1 MADPNDPS
9 FQEIAETIRRLEEL
23 LERVPDPLARDIR
36 QKIAHLRALLL
47 EQRSPNLVLVGRR
60 GAGKSSLINAFFG
73 ARVAEVGH
81 VKAQTGRGRWF
92 DVQGELGTLSILD
105 TRGIQEGSRPE
116 EADEAETPL
125 DSILAEVR
133 RKAPDALLFLI
144 KASEVDAAIDADLD
158 VLTQIVSAVE
168 QAHGLRPPLIGVAT
182 HCDLLEPKRVDL
194 HRPQEQDPAEF
205 QEKLLHVEAV
215 ERQLREKLRSRE
227 ELRGEFVTVLGV
239 STYLSWRTDGTLRS
253 DERWRLG
260 ELAQVLF
267 RELPEQGRLVLAR
280 VTRVRAL
287 QEELATTL
295 TRAIASLCMGIAVV
309 PIPLADIVPI
319 TSAQVSLIAGI
330 AWISGR
336 PLDFKAAGEFLT
348 AMGVNVGAAFVFR
361 EASRALIK
369 SFFPGAGNVVSG
381 AVAFAGTLAIGT
393 AARAWF
399 LRGASAEEAHQIYVS
414 TRASTEA
421 SPPDPESSFSDS

>member
-1 MADPNDPS
+1 MAAPNEPT
-9 FQEIAETIRRLEEL
+9 FFEISETVRRLEEL
-23 LERVPDPLARDIR
+23 LDRVPDPLARDIR

-81 VKAQTGRGRWF
+81 VKAQTGQGRWF

-105 TRGIQEGSRPE
+105 TRGLQEGSRPE
-116 EADEAETPL
+116 EADAADTPL

-144 KASEVDAAIDADLD
+144 KASEVDSAIDADLE
-158 VLTQIVSAVE
+158 VLTQIASAVE
-168 QAHGLRPPLIGVAT
+168 QAHGVRPPLIGVAT
-182 HCDLLEPKRVDL
+182 HCDLLEPKRTDL
-194 HRPQEQDPAEF
+194 HHPDAQDPTEL
-205 QEKLLHVEAV
+205 QEKLRHVEAV
-215 ERQLREKLRSRE
+215 ERQLREKLRSRA
-227 ELRGEFVTVLGV
+227 ELRGELVSVLGV
-239 STYLSWRTDGTLRS
+239 STYLSWRPDGSIRS

-280 VTRVRAL
+280 VTRVRTL

-295 TRAIASLCMGIAVV
+295 TRAMASLCMGVAFV
-309 PIPLADIVPI
+309 PIPVADIIPI
-319 TSAQVSLIAGI
+319 TSAQLSLVAGI
-330 AWISGR
+330 GWISGR
-336 PLDFKAAGEFLT
+336 QLDFKASGEFLT
-348 AMGVNVGAAFVFR
+348 ALGVNVGAAFALR
-361 EASRALIK
+361 EAARALVK
-369 SFFPGAGNVVSG
+369 FVFPGAGNVVSG

-393 AARAWF
+393 AARAYF
-399 LRGASAEEAHQIYVS
+399 LRGVSAEEAHRLYQA
-414 TRASTEA
+414 TRSSAEA
-421 SPPDPESSFSDS
+421 HPEHALSEG

>member
-1 MADPNDPS
+1 MAAPTEPT
-9 FQEIAETIRRLEEL
+9 FLEISETVRRLEEL
-23 LERVPDPLARDIR
+23 LDRVPDPLARDIR

-81 VKAQTGRGRWF
+81 VKAQTGQGRWF

-105 TRGIQEGSRPE
+105 TRGLQEGSRPE
-116 EADEAETPL
+116 EADAADTPL

-144 KASEVDAAIDADLD
+144 KASEVDSAIDADLE
-158 VLTQIVSAVE
+158 VLTQIASAVE
-168 QAHGLRPPLIGVAT
+168 QAHGVRPPLIGVAT
-182 HCDLLEPKRVDL
+182 HCDLLEPKRTDL
-194 HRPQEQDPAEF
+194 HHPDAQDPTEL
-205 QEKLLHVEAV
+205 QEKLRHVEAV
-215 ERQLREKLRSRE
+215 ERQLREKLRSRP
-227 ELRGEFVTVLGV
+227 ELRGELVSVLGV
-239 STYLSWRTDGTLRS
+239 STYLSWRPDGTIRS

-280 VTRVRAL
+280 VTRVRTL

-295 TRAIASLCMGIAVV
+295 TRAMASLCMGLAVV
-309 PIPLADIVPI
+309 PIPVADIIPI
-319 TSAQVSLIAGI
+319 TSAQLSLIAGI
-330 AWISGR
+330 GWISGR
-336 PLDFKAAGEFLT
+336 QLDLKASGEFLT
-348 AMGVNVGAAFVFR
+348 ALGVNVGAAFALR
-361 EASRALIK
+361 EAARALVK
-369 SFFPGAGNVVSG
+369 FVFPGAGNVVSG

-393 AARAWF
+393 AARAYF
-399 LRGASAEEAHQIYVS
+399 LRGVSAEEAHRLYQA
-414 TRASTEA
+414 TRSSAEA
-421 SPPDPESSFSDS
+421 HPERALSEGQ

>member
-1 MADPNDPS
+1 MAAPNEPT
-9 FQEIAETIRRLEEL
+9 FFEISETVRRLEEL
-23 LERVPDPLARDIR
+23 LDRVPDPLARDIR

-81 VKAQTGRGRWF
+81 VKAQTGQGRWF

-105 TRGIQEGSRPE
+105 TRGLQEGSRPE
-116 EADEAETPL
+116 EADAADTPL

-144 KASEVDAAIDADLD
+144 KASEVDSAIDADLE
-158 VLTQIVSAVE
+158 VLTQIASAVE
-168 QAHGLRPPLIGVAT
+168 QAHGVRPPLIGVAT
-182 HCDLLEPKRVDL
+182 HCDLLEPKRTDL
-194 HRPQEQDPAEF
+194 HHPDAQDPTEL
-205 QEKLLHVEAV
+205 QEKLRHVEAV
-215 ERQLREKLRSRE
+215 ERQLREKLRSRP
-227 ELRGEFVTVLGV
+227 ELRGELVSVLGV
-239 STYLSWRTDGTLRS
+239 STYLSWRPDGTIRS

-280 VTRVRAL
+280 VTRVRTL

-295 TRAIASLCMGIAVV
+295 TRAMASLCMGLAVV
-309 PIPLADIVPI
+309 PIPVADIIPI
-319 TSAQVSLIAGI
+319 TSAQLSLIAGI
-330 AWISGR
+330 GWISGR
-336 PLDFKAAGEFLT
+336 QLDLKASGEFLT
-348 AMGVNVGAAFVFR
+348 ALGVNVGAAFALR
-361 EASRALIK
+361 EAARALVK
-369 SFFPGAGNVVSG
+369 FVFPGAGNVVSG

-393 AARAWF
+393 AARAYF
-399 LRGASAEEAHQIYVS
+399 LRGVSAEEAHRLYQA
-414 TRASTEA
+414 TRSSAEA
-421 SPPDPESSFSDS
+421 HPERALSEGQ

>member
-1 MADPNDPS
+1 MADPNEPT
-9 FQEIAETIRRLEEL
+9 FQEIAEAIRRLEEL
-23 LERVPDPLARDIR
+23 LDRVPDPLAREIR

-81 VKAQTGRGRWF
+81 VKSQTGRGRWF

-116 EADEAETPL
+116 EADEADTPL

-133 RKAPDALLFLI
+133 RKAPDALLFLV
-144 KASEVDAAIDADLD
+144 KATEVDAAIDADLD
-158 VLTQIVSAVE
+158 VLAQIVSAVE
-168 QAHGLRPPLIGVAT
+168 QAHGTRPPLLGVAT
-182 HCDLLEPKRVDL
+182 HCDLLEPKRTDL
-194 HRPQEQDPAEF
+194 HRPEAQDPAEL
-205 QEKLLHVEAV
+205 QEKLRHVEAV

-227 ELRGEFVTVLGV
+227 ELRGELVTVMGV
-239 STYLSWRTDGTLRS
+239 STYLSWRTDGSIRS

-295 TRAIASLCMGIAVV
+295 TRAVATLCMGIAVV
-309 PIPLADIVPI
+309 PIPMADIVPI
-319 TSAQVSLIAGI
+319 TSAQVSLIVGI

-336 PLDFKAAGEFLT
+336 QLDFKASSEFLT
-348 AMGVNVGAAFVFR
+348 ALGINVGAAFALR
-361 EASRALIK
+361 ETARALIK
-369 SFFPGAGNVVSG
+369 FVFPGGGSVVSG
-381 AVAFAGTLAIGT
+381 AVAFAGTLALGA
-393 AARAWF
+393 AARAYF
-399 LRGASAEEAHQIYVS
+399 LRGVSAEDARKLFQATRASAEAHPEH
-414 TRASTEA
+414 ALTEG
-421 SPPDPESSFSDS
+421 

>member
-1 MADPNDPS
+1 MAGPNEPT
-9 FQEIAETIRRLEEL
+9 FPEIAETIRRLEEL
-23 LERVPDPLARDIR
+23 LDRVPDPLAREIR

-92 DVQGELGTLSILD
+92 DVQGELGSLSILD

-116 EADEAETPL
+116 EADSADTPL

-144 KASEVDAAIDADLD
+144 KASEVDSAIDTDLD
-158 VLTQIVSAVE
+158 VLTQIASAVE
-168 QAHGLRPPLIGVAT
+168 QAHGVRPPLIGVAT
-182 HCDLLEPKRVDL
+182 HCDLLEPKRTDL
-194 HRPQEQDPAEF
+194 HLPDAQDPAEL
-205 QEKLLHVEAV
+205 QEKLRHVEAV
-215 ERQLREKLRSRE
+215 ERQLREKLRSRP
-227 ELRGEFVTVLGV
+227 ELRGELVSVLGV
-239 STYLSWRTDGTLRS
+239 STYLSWRPDGSIRS

-280 VTRVRAL
+280 VTRVRSL
-287 QEELATTL
+287 QEDLATTL
-295 TRAIASLCMGIAVV
+295 TRAMASLCMGVAVV
-309 PIPLADIVPI
+309 PIPVADIIPI
-319 TSAQVSLIAGI
+319 TSAQLSLIAGI
-330 AWISGR
+330 GWISGR
-336 PLDFKAAGEFLT
+336 QLDLKASGEFLT
-348 AMGVNVGAAFVFR
+348 ALGVNVGAAFALR
-361 EASRALIK
+361 EAARALVK
-369 SFFPGAGNVVSG
+369 FVFPGAGNVVSG

-393 AARAWF
+393 AARAYF
-399 LRGASAEEAHQIYVS
+399 LRGASAEEAHRLYQA
-414 TRASTEA
+414 TRSSAESH
-421 SPPDPESSFSDS
+421 PERALSEG

>member
-1 MADPNDPS
+1 MAGPNEPT
-9 FQEIAETIRRLEEL
+9 FPEIAETIRRLEEML
-23 LERVPDPLARDIR
+23 DRVPDPLAREIR

-47 EQRSPNLVLVGRR
+47 EQRSPNLVLIGRR
-60 GAGKSSLINAFFG
+60 GAGKSSLINALFG

-116 EADEAETPL
+116 EADEADTPL

-133 RKAPDALLFLI
+133 RKAPDALLFLV
-144 KASEVDAAIDADLD
+144 KATEVDAAIDTDLE
-158 VLTQIVSAVE
+158 LLAQIVSAVQ

-182 HCDLLEPKRVDL
+182 HCDLLEPKRTDL
-194 HRPQEQDPAEF
+194 HRPDAQEPSEL
-205 QEKLLHVEAV
+205 QEKLHHVEAV

-227 ELRGEFVTVLGV
+227 DLRGELVTVIGV
-239 STYLSWRTDGTLRS
+239 STYLSWRTDGTVRS

-287 QEELATTL
+287 QEELATAL
-295 TRAIASLCMGIAVV
+295 SRAMATVCMGVALV
-309 PIPLADIVPI
+309 PIPVADIIPI
-319 TSAQVSLIAGI
+319 TSAQVSLIVGI

-336 PLDFKAAGEFLT
+336 QLDFNAAREFL
-348 AMGVNVGAAFVFR
+348 AALGINLGAAFALR
-361 EASRALIK
+361 EVSRALVK
-369 SFFPGAGNVVSG
+369 FVFPGGGSVVSG
-381 AVAFAGTLAIGT
+381 AVAFAGTLAIGS
-393 AARAWF
+393 AARGYF
-399 LRGASAEEAHQIYVS
+399 LRGVSADEARNLFQATRSSAEADPD
-414 TRASTEA
+414 RALGE
-421 SPPDPESSFSDS
+421 

>member
-1 MADPNDPS
+1 MNEPT

-23 LERVPDPLARDIR
+23 LDRVPDPLARDIR
-36 QKIAHLRALLL
+36 QKISHLRALLL

-60 GAGKSSLINAFFG
+60 GAGKSSLINALFG
-73 ARVAEVGH
+73 ARVAEIGH

-116 EADEAETPL
+116 EADEADTPL
-125 DSILAEVR
+125 DSILDEVR

-144 KASEVDAAIDADLD
+144 KATEVDAAIDADLD
-158 VLTQIVSAVE
+158 VLAQLVSAVE
-168 QAHGLRPPLIGVAT
+168 QAHGMRPPLLAVAT
-182 HCDLLEPKRVDL
+182 HCDLLEPKRTDL
-194 HRPQEQDPAEF
+194 HHPEAQDPSEL
-205 QEKLLHVEAV
+205 QEKLRHVEAV

-227 ELRGEFVTVLGV
+227 ALRGELVTVLGI
-239 STYLSWRTDGTLRS
+239 SSYLSWRQDGTVRS

-287 QEELATTL
+287 QEELANAL
-295 TRAIASLCMGIAVV
+295 TRAMASLCMGLAVV
-309 PIPLADIVPI
+309 PIPIADIIPI

-336 PLDFKAAGEFLT
+336 QLDLKASTEFL
-348 AMGVNVGAAFVFR
+348 AALGVNVGAAFALR
-361 EASRALIK
+361 EAARALVK
-369 SFFPGAGNVVSG
+369 FVFPGAGSVVSG
-381 AVAFAGTLAIGT
+381 AVAFAGTLAIGA
-393 AARAWF
+393 AARAFF
-399 LRGASAEEAHQIYVS
+399 LRGVSAEDARNLFQS
-414 TRASTEA
+414 TRASAEA
-421 SPPDPESSFSDS
+421 HPDKALTDG

>member
-1 MADPNDPS
+1 MADPNSPT
-9 FQEIAETIRRLEEL
+9 FPEIAEAIRRLEDL
-23 LERVPDPLARDIR
+23 LDRVPEPLAREVR

-47 EQRSPNLVLVGRR
+47 EQRSPQLVLVGRR
-60 GAGKSSLINAFFG
+60 GAGKSSLINALFG

-133 RKAPDALLFLI
+133 RKAPDALLFLV
-144 KASEVDAAIDADLD
+144 KATEVDAAIDADLD
-158 VLTQIVSAVE
+158 VLAQIVSASE
-168 QAHGLRPPLIGVAT
+168 TAHGQRPPLLAIAT
-182 HCDLLEPKRVDL
+182 HCDVLEPKRTDL
-194 HRPQEQDPAEF
+194 HLPESQEPAEL
-205 QEKLLHVEAV
+205 QEKLRHVEAV
-215 ERQLREKLRSRE
+215 ERQLREKIRARE
-227 ELRGEFVTVLGV
+227 DLRGQLVTVMGV
-239 STYLSWRTDGTLRS
+239 STYLSWRADGSLRS

-287 QEELATTL
+287 QEELATAL
-295 TRAIASLCMGIAVV
+295 SRAMATVCMGIAVV
-309 PIPLADIVPI
+309 PIPVADIIPI
-319 TSAQVSLIAGI
+319 TSAQVSLIVGI

-336 PLDFKAAGEFLT
+336 QLDFHSAREFL
-348 AMGVNVGAAFVFR
+348 AALGINLGAAFALR
-361 EASRALIK
+361 EASRALVK
-369 SFFPGAGNVVSG
+369 FVFPGGGSVVSG
-381 AVAFAGTLAIGT
+381 AVAFAGTLAIGS
-393 AARAWF
+393 AARGYF
-399 LRGASAEEAHQIYVS
+399 LRGVSADEARNLFQATRSSAEA
-414 TRASTEA
+414 
-421 SPPDPESSFSDS
+421 DPERALGEG

>member
-1 MADPNDPS
+1 MAATNEPT
-9 FQEIAETIRRLEEL
+9 FQEISETLRRLEDM

-47 EQRSPNLVLVGRR
+47 EQRSPHLVLVGRR
-60 GAGKSSLINAFFG
+60 GSGKSSLINALFG

-81 VKAQTGRGRWF
+81 VKSQTGQGRWF

-116 EADEAETPL
+116 EADAADTPL

-133 RKAPDALLFLI
+133 RQAPDALLFLV
-144 KASEVDAAIDADLD
+144 KATEVDAAIDADLE
-158 VLTQIVSAVE
+158 VLSQIVSAVE
-168 QAHGLRPPLIGVAT
+168 QAHGIRPPLIGVAT
-182 HCDLLEPKRVDL
+182 HCDLLEPKRTDL
-194 HRPQEQDPAEF
+194 HLSEQQDPAEL
-205 QEKLLHVEAV
+205 QEKLRHVEAV
-215 ERQLREKLRSRE
+215 ERQLRDKLRSRE
-227 ELRGEFVTVLGV
+227 ELRGELVTVLGV
-239 STYLSWRTDGTLRS
+239 SAYLSFRQDGSIRS

-295 TRAIASLCMGIAVV
+295 TRAMASLCMGIAIV
-309 PIPLADIVPI
+309 PIPVADIIPI

-336 PLDFKAAGEFLT
+336 QLDLQAARDFLP
-348 AMGVNVGAAFVFR
+348 ALGVNVGAAYALR
-361 EASRALIK
+361 ETARALVK
-369 SFFPGAGNVVSG
+369 FVFPGAGNVVSG
-381 AVAFAGTLAIGT
+381 AVAFAGTVAIGT

-399 LRGASAEEAHQIYVS
+399 LRGASAEEARQLYAS
-414 TRASTEA
+414 TRASAEA
-421 SPPDPESSFSDS
+421 HPDRLLPEA

>member
-1 MADPNDPS
+1 MAAPNEPT
-9 FQEIAETIRRLEEL
+9 FFEISETVRRLEEL
-23 LERVPDPLARDIR
+23 LDRVPDPLARDIR

-81 VKAQTGRGRWF
+81 VKAQTGQGRWF

-105 TRGIQEGSRPE
+105 TRGLQEGSRPE
-116 EADEAETPL
+116 EADAADTPL

-144 KASEVDAAIDADLD
+144 KASEVDSAIDADLE
-158 VLTQIVSAVE
+158 VLTQIASAVE
-168 QAHGLRPPLIGVAT
+168 QAHGVRPPLIGVAT
-182 HCDLLEPKRVDL
+182 HCDLLEPKRTDL
-194 HRPQEQDPAEF
+194 HHPDAQDPTEL
-205 QEKLLHVEAV
+205 QEKLRHVEAV
-215 ERQLREKLRSRE
+215 ERQLREKLRSRP
-227 ELRGEFVTVLGV
+227 ELRGELVSVLGV
-239 STYLSWRTDGTLRS
+239 STYLSWRPDGTIRS

-280 VTRVRAL
+280 VTRVRTL

-295 TRAIASLCMGIAVV
+295 TRAMASLCMGVAFV
-309 PIPLADIVPI
+309 PIPVADIIPI
-319 TSAQVSLIAGI
+319 TSAQLSLVAGI
-330 AWISGR
+330 GWISGR
-336 PLDFKAAGEFLT
+336 QLDFKASGEFLT
-348 AMGVNVGAAFVFR
+348 ALGVNVGAAFALR
-361 EASRALIK
+361 EAARALVK
-369 SFFPGAGNVVSG
+369 FVFPGAGNVVSG

-393 AARAWF
+393 AARAYF
-399 LRGASAEEAHQIYVS
+399 LRGVSAEEAHRLYQA
-414 TRASTEA
+414 TRSSAEA
-421 SPPDPESSFSDS
+421 HPERALSEGQ

>member
-1 MADPNDPS
+1 MAHPTEPT
-9 FQEIAETIRRLEEL
+9 FLEISETIRRLEEML
-23 LERVPDPLARDIR
+23 DRVPDPLARDIR

-81 VKAQTGRGRWF
+81 VKAQTGQGRWF

-105 TRGIQEGSRPE
+105 TRGLQEGSRPE
-116 EADEAETPL
+116 EHDAADTPL

-144 KASEVDAAIDADLD
+144 KASEVDSAIDADLE
-158 VLTQIVSAVE
+158 VLTRIASAVE
-168 QAHGLRPPLIGVAT
+168 QAHGLRPPLLGVVT
-182 HCDLLEPKRVDL
+182 HCDLLEPKRTDL
-194 HRPQEQDPAEF
+194 HLSESQDPAEL
-205 QEKLLHVEAV
+205 QEKLRHVEAA
-215 ERQLREKLRSRE
+215 ERQLRDKIRSRP
-227 ELRGEFVTVLGV
+227 ELRGELVNVLGV
-239 STYLSWRTDGTLRS
+239 STYLSWRPDGTIRS

-280 VTRVRAL
+280 VTRVRSL

-295 TRAIASLCMGIAVV
+295 TRAMASLCMGIAVV
-309 PIPLADIVPI
+309 PIPVADIIPI

-336 PLDFKAAGEFLT
+336 QLDLKTAAEFLP
-348 AMGVNVGAAFVFR
+348 ALGVNVGAALALR
-361 EASRALIK
+361 ETARALVK
-369 SFFPGAGNVVSG
+369 FVFPGAGNAVSG
-381 AVAFAGTLAIGT
+381 AVAFAGTLALGT
-393 AARAWF
+393 AARAYF
-399 LRGASAEEAHQIYVS
+399 LRGVSAEEAQRLFHS
-414 TRASTEA
+414 TRSSAEAHPERALTEG
-421 SPPDPESSFSDS
+421 

>member
-1 MADPNDPS
+1 MAPTNEPT

-23 LERVPDPLARDIR
+23 LDRVPDPLARDIR
-36 QKIAHLRALLL
+36 QKISHLRALLL

-60 GAGKSSLINAFFG
+60 GAGKSSLINALFG

-116 EADEAETPL
+116 EADEADTPI
-125 DSILAEVR
+125 DSILDEVR

-144 KASEVDAAIDADLD
+144 KATEVDAAIDADLD
-158 VLTQIVSAVE
+158 VLAQIVSAVE
-168 QAHGLRPPLIGVAT
+168 QAHGIRPPLLAVAT
-182 HCDLLEPKRVDL
+182 HCDLLEPKRTDL
-194 HRPQEQDPAEF
+194 HHPDAQDPSDL
-205 QEKLLHVEAV
+205 QEKLRHVEAV
-215 ERQLREKLRSRE
+215 ERQLREKLRSRD
-227 ELRGEFVTVLGV
+227 ELRGELVTVMGI
-239 STYLSWRTDGTLRS
+239 SSYLSWRPDGTIRS

-287 QEELATTL
+287 QEELANAL
-295 TRAIASLCMGIAVV
+295 TRAMASLCMGLAVV
-309 PIPLADIVPI
+309 PIPIADIIPI
-319 TSAQVSLIAGI
+319 TSAQVSLIVGI

-336 PLDFKAAGEFLT
+336 QLDLKASAEFL
-348 AMGVNVGAAFVFR
+348 AALGVNVGAAFALR
-361 EASRALIK
+361 ETARALVK
-369 SFFPGAGNVVSG
+369 FVFPGAGSVVSG
-381 AVAFAGTLAIGT
+381 AVAFAGTLAIGA
-393 AARAWF
+393 AARAFF
-399 LRGASAEEAHQIYVS
+399 LRGVSAEEARNLFQS
-414 TRASTEA
+414 TRASAEVN
-421 SPPDPESSFSDS
+421 PDRALTSG

>member
-1 MADPNDPS
+1 MATPNGPT
-9 FQEIAETIRRLEEL
+9 FQEISETLRRLEEL
-23 LERVPDPLARDIR
+23 LGRVPAPLARDIR
-36 QKIAHLRALLL
+36 QKLTRLRALLL

-81 VKAQTGRGRWF
+81 VKAQTGSGRWF

-144 KASEVDAAIDADLD
+144 KATEVDSAIDADLD
-158 VLTQIVSAVE
+158 VLARIVSAVD

-182 HCDLLEPKRVDL
+182 HCDLLEPKRTDL
-194 HRPQEQDPAEF
+194 HLPEAQDPTEL
-205 QEKLLHVEAV
+205 QEKLRHVEAV

-227 ELRGEFVTVLGV
+227 ELRGGLVTVMGV
-239 STYLSWRTDGTLRS
+239 STYLSWRPDGTIRS
-253 DERWRLG
+253 DERWRLS

-295 TRAIASLCMGIAVV
+295 THTMASLCMGVAVV
-309 PIPLADIVPI
+309 PIPIADIIPI
-319 TSAQVSLIAGI
+319 TSAQLGLVAGI
-330 AWISGR
+330 GWISGR
-336 PLDFKAAGEFLT
+336 QLDLKASGEFLT
-348 AMGVNVGAAFVFR
+348 ALGVNVGAAFALR
-361 EASRALIK
+361 EAARGLIK
-369 SFFPGAGNVVSG
+369 FVFPGAGNVVSG

-393 AARAWF
+393 AARAYF
-399 LRGASAEEAHQIYVS
+399 LRGVSAEEAHRLYVAIRS
-414 TRASTEA
+414 SAEAHPDQALTEG
-421 SPPDPESSFSDS
+421 

>member
-1 MADPNDPS
+1 MAATNEPT
-9 FQEIAETIRRLEEL
+9 FHEISETLRRLEEM

-60 GAGKSSLINAFFG
+60 GSGKSSLINALFG

-81 VKAQTGRGRWF
+81 VKAQTGQGRWF

-116 EADEAETPL
+116 EADAADTPL

-133 RKAPDALLFLI
+133 RKAPDALLFLV
-144 KASEVDAAIDADLD
+144 KATEVDAAIDADLD
-158 VLTQIVSAVE
+158 VLAQIVSAVE

-182 HCDLLEPKRVDL
+182 HCDLLEPKRTDL
-194 HRPQEQDPAEF
+194 HLSEQQDPAEL
-205 QEKLLHVEAV
+205 QEKLRHVEAV
-215 ERQLREKLRSRE
+215 ERQLRDKLRSRE
-227 ELRGEFVTVLGV
+227 ELRGELVTVLGV
-239 STYLSWRTDGTLRS
+239 SAYLSFRQDGSIRS

-287 QEELATTL
+287 QEELATSL
-295 TRAIASLCMGIAVV
+295 TRAMASLCMGIAVV
-309 PIPLADIVPI
+309 PIPVADIIPI

-336 PLDFKAAGEFLT
+336 QLDFQAARDFLP
-348 AMGVNVGAAFVFR
+348 ALGVNVGAAFALR
-361 EASRALIK
+361 ETARALVK
-369 SFFPGAGNVVSG
+369 FVFPGAGNVVSG
-381 AVAFAGTLAIGT
+381 AVAFAGTIALGT

-399 LRGASAEEAHQIYVS
+399 LRGVSAEEARQLYVS
-414 TRASTEA
+414 TRASAETHPDRALPEA
-421 SPPDPESSFSDS
+421 

>member
-1 MADPNDPS
+1 MAAPNEPS
-9 FQEIAETIRRLEEL
+9 FLEISETVRRLEEL
-23 LERVPDPLARDIR
+23 LDRVPDPLARDIR

-60 GAGKSSLINAFFG
+60 GAGKSSLINALFG
-73 ARVAEVGH
+73 SHVAEVGH
-81 VKAQTGRGRWF
+81 VKAQTGQGRWF

-116 EADEAETPL
+116 EADSADTPL

-144 KASEVDAAIDADLD
+144 KASEVDSAIDADLD
-158 VLTQIVSAVE
+158 VLVQIASAVE

-182 HCDLLEPKRVDL
+182 HCDLLEPKRTDL
-194 HRPQEQDPAEF
+194 HLPDSQDPAEL
-205 QEKLLHVEAV
+205 QEKLRHVEVV

-227 ELRGEFVTVLGV
+227 QLRGELVTVLGV
-239 STYLSWRTDGTLRS
+239 STYLSWRQDGTIRS

-280 VTRVRAL
+280 VTRVRTL

-295 TRAIASLCMGIAVV
+295 TRAMASLCMGVAVV
-309 PIPLADIVPI
+309 PIPVADIIPI
-319 TSAQVSLIAGI
+319 TSAQLSLIAGI
-330 AWISGR
+330 GWISGR
-336 PLDFKAAGEFLT
+336 QLDLKTSGEFLT
-348 AMGVNVGAAFVFR
+348 ALGVNVGAAFALR
-361 EASRALIK
+361 EAARALIK
-369 SFFPGAGNVVSG
+369 FVFPGAGNVVSG

-393 AARAWF
+393 AARAYF
-399 LRGASAEEAHQIYVS
+399 LRGVSPEEAHRLYQA
-414 TRASTEA
+414 TRSSAEA
-421 SPPDPESSFSDS
+421 HPERALSEG

>member
-1 MADPNDPS
+1 MAAPNEPT
-9 FQEIAETIRRLEEL
+9 FFEISETVRRLEEL
-23 LERVPDPLARDIR
+23 LDRVPDPLARDIR

-81 VKAQTGRGRWF
+81 VKAQTGQGRWF

-105 TRGIQEGSRPE
+105 TRGLQEGSRPE
-116 EADEAETPL
+116 EADAADTPL

-144 KASEVDAAIDADLD
+144 KASEVDSAIDADLE
-158 VLTQIVSAVE
+158 VLTQIASAVE
-168 QAHGLRPPLIGVAT
+168 QAHGVRPPLIGVAT
-182 HCDLLEPKRVDL
+182 HCDLLEPKRTDL
-194 HRPQEQDPAEF
+194 HHPDAQDPTEL
-205 QEKLLHVEAV
+205 QEKLRHVEAV
-215 ERQLREKLRSRE
+215 ERQLREKLRSRA
-227 ELRGEFVTVLGV
+227 ELRGELVSVLGV
-239 STYLSWRTDGTLRS
+239 STYLSWRPDGSIRS

-280 VTRVRAL
+280 VTRVRTL

-295 TRAIASLCMGIAVV
+295 TRAMASLCMGVAFV
-309 PIPLADIVPI
+309 PIPVADIIPI
-319 TSAQVSLIAGI
+319 TSAQLSLVAGI
-330 AWISGR
+330 GWISGR
-336 PLDFKAAGEFLT
+336 QLDFKASGEFLT
-348 AMGVNVGAAFVFR
+348 ALGVNVGAAFALR
-361 EASRALIK
+361 EAARALVK
-369 SFFPGAGNVVSG
+369 FVFPGAGNVVSG

-393 AARAWF
+393 AARAYF
-399 LRGASAEEAHQIYVS
+399 LRGVSAEEAHRLYQA
-414 TRASTEA
+414 TRSSAEA
-421 SPPDPESSFSDS
+421 HPERALSEG

>member
-1 MADPNDPS
+1 MAAPNEPT
-9 FQEIAETIRRLEEL
+9 FHEISETIRRLEDM

-47 EQRSPNLVLVGRR
+47 EQRSPHLVLVGRR
-60 GAGKSSLINAFFG
+60 GAGKSSLINALFG

-81 VKAQTGRGRWF
+81 VKAQTGQGRWF
-92 DVQGELGTLSILD
+92 DVQGELGSLSILD

-116 EADEAETPL
+116 EADTADTPL

-133 RKAPDALLFLI
+133 RKAPDALLFLV
-144 KASEVDAAIDADLD
+144 KATEVDAAIDADLD
-158 VLTQIVSAVE
+158 VLEQLVSAVE
-168 QAHGLRPPLIGVAT
+168 QAHGTRPPLIGVAT
-182 HCDLLEPKRVDL
+182 HCDLLEPKRTDL
-194 HRPQEQDPAEF
+194 HLAGQQDPSEL
-205 QEKLLHVEAV
+205 QEKLRHVDAV
-215 ERQLREKLRSRE
+215 ERQFREKLRSRE
-227 ELRGEFVTVLGV
+227 NLRGELVTVLGV
-239 STYLSWRTDGTLRS
+239 STYLSFRQDGSIRS

-295 TRAIASLCMGIAVV
+295 TRAMASLCMGIAVV
-309 PIPLADIVPI
+309 PIPVADIIPI

-336 PLDFKAAGEFLT
+336 QLDFKAASEFLP
-348 AMGVNVGAAFVFR
+348 ALGVNVGAAFALR
-361 EASRALIK
+361 EAARALVK
-369 SFFPGAGNVVSG
+369 FVFPGAGNVVSG
-381 AVAFAGTLAIGT
+381 AVAFAGTVAIGT
-393 AARAWF
+393 AARAYF
-399 LRGASAEEAHQIYVS
+399 LRGVSAEEARQLYVS
-414 TRASTEA
+414 TRASAEA
-421 SPPDPESSFSDS
+421 HPERALPEA

>member
-1 MADPNDPS
+1 MADPNSPT
-9 FQEIAETIRRLEEL
+9 FPEIAEAIRRLEDL
-23 LERVPDPLARDIR
+23 LDRVPEPLAREVR

-47 EQRSPNLVLVGRR
+47 EQRSPQLVLVGRR
-60 GAGKSSLINAFFG
+60 GAGKSSLINALFG

-116 EADEAETPL
+116 EADEADTPL

-133 RKAPDALLFLI
+133 RKAPDALLFLV
-144 KASEVDAAIDADLD
+144 KATEVDAAIDADLD
-158 VLTQIVSAVE
+158 VLAQIVAASE
-168 QAHGLRPPLIGVAT
+168 TAHGQRPPLLAIAT
-182 HCDLLEPKRVDL
+182 HCDVLEPKRTDL
-194 HRPQEQDPAEF
+194 HLPDDQEPSEL
-205 QEKLLHVEAV
+205 QEKLRHVEAV
-215 ERQLREKLRSRE
+215 ERQLREKLRARE
-227 ELRGEFVTVLGV
+227 ELRGQLVTVMGV
-239 STYLSWRTDGTLRS
+239 STYLSWRADGSLRS

-287 QEELATTL
+287 QEELAIVL
-295 TRAIASLCMGIAVV
+295 TRAMASVCMGIAFV
-309 PIPLADIVPI
+309 PIPVADIIPI
-319 TSAQVSLIAGI
+319 TSAQVSLIVGI

-336 PLDFKAAGEFLT
+336 QLDFKAAGEFLT
-348 AMGVNVGAAFVFR
+348 GLGVNLGAAFALR
-361 EASRALIK
+361 EAARALIK
-369 SFFPGAGNVVSG
+369 FVFPGAGGVVSG

-393 AARAWF
+393 AARAYF
-399 LRGASAEEAHQIYVS
+399 LRGVSQEEAQRLFQATRASAEAQ
-414 TRASTEA
+414 
-421 SPPDPESSFSDS
+421 PEHALSEE

>member
-1 MADPNDPS
+1 MAATNEPT
-9 FQEIAETIRRLEEL
+9 FQEISETIRRLEEM

-36 QKIAHLRALLL
+36 QKISHLRALLL

-60 GAGKSSLINAFFG
+60 GSGKSSLINALFG

-81 VKAQTGRGRWF
+81 VKAQTGQGRWF

-116 EADEAETPL
+116 EADTADTPL

-133 RKAPDALLFLI
+133 RKAPDALLFLV
-144 KASEVDAAIDADLD
+144 KATEVDAAIDADLD
-158 VLTQIVSAVE
+158 VLAQIVSAVE

-182 HCDLLEPKRVDL
+182 HCDVLEPKRTDL
-194 HRPQEQDPAEF
+194 HLSEQQDPAELH
-205 QEKLLHVEAV
+205 EKLRHVEAV

-227 ELRGEFVTVLGV
+227 DLRGELVTVLGV
-239 STYLSWRTDGTLRS
+239 SAYLSFRQDGSIRS

-287 QEELATTL
+287 QEELATSL
-295 TRAIASLCMGIAVV
+295 TRAMASLCMGIAVV
-309 PIPLADIVPI
+309 PIPVADIIPI

-336 PLDFKAAGEFLT
+336 QLDFQAARDFLP
-348 AMGVNVGAAFVFR
+348 ALGVNVGAAFALR
-361 EASRALIK
+361 ETARALVK
-369 SFFPGAGNVVSG
+369 FVFPGAGNVISG
-381 AVAFAGTLAIGT
+381 AVAFAGTVAIGT

-399 LRGASAEEAHQIYVS
+399 LRGVSAEEARQLYAS
-414 TRASTEA
+414 TRASAEA
-421 SPPDPESSFSDS
+421 HPDRALPEA